1 MHGLNDQFD
10 CFTKNSLP
18 FYNAQKL
25 GIFMRTTNKTRY
37 AILGMLLDGPC
48 SGYEIKSLMG
58 RSTAYF
64 WRESDSTIYPMLKLL
79 AQEGKAVSE
88 IVYVGKKKK
97 ELFSITES
105 GREEFKE
112 WFGSPTGSETPRNEF
127 LLKLFFVTDREE
139 MLWLFQERLEKIGK
153 IHDEYNR
160 IEERLE
166 SLAESPRKAVRLKA
180 LKYGIAQ
187 LELEIQWL
195 KKELA
200 KGEDDVKKTKG

>member
-1 MHGLNDQFD
+1 M
-10 CFTKNSLP
+10 KS
-18 FYNAQKL
+18 
-25 GIFMRTTNKTRY
+25 INKTRY

-79 AQEGKAVSE
+79 AKEGKALSK

-97 ELFSITES
+97 EVFSITEL
-105 GREEFKE
+105 GREEFNT
-112 WFGSPTGSETPRNEF
+112 WFENPTGSEIPRNEF
-127 LLKLFFVTDREE
+127 LLKLFFVTDQTE
-139 MLWLFQERLEKIGK
+139 MIRLFQERLEKIEK
-153 IHDEYNR
+153 IIDEYKK

-166 SLAESPRKAVRLKA
+166 SLSDSPRGLIRLKA
-180 LKYGIAQ
+180 LKYGIYQ

-195 KKELA
+195 KKEIN
-200 KGEDDVKKTKG
+200 